1 MSSDMY
7 YRDPAL
13 FGKQS
18 VVDRYIDQIALA
30 FDIPRSCLNVVSS
43 DPPPLASFARTLN
56 HVRLLQLRGLL
67 LELRAYVEE
76 MVLDWTL
83 RLPMRAVLLP
93 MSRKSC
99 R

>member
-18 VVDRYIDQIALA
+18 VVDRYVDQIALA

-43 DPPPLASFARTLN
+43 DPRFRPN
-56 HVRLLQLRGLL
+56 LQER
-67 LELRAYVEE
+67 
-76 MVLDWTL
+76 
-83 RLPMRAVLLP
+83 
-93 MSRKSC
+93 
-99 R
+99 